1 MTYYLNLSPNE
12 SGAYPPPQDRPG
24 DGLIRISEEQRD
36 TVIQYGGFV
45 KVEENRQ
52 PDGSMGYTITP
63 DVEAWEAWKKENP
76 EPPPEPSDS
85 EILDTLLG
93 VRK

>member
-36 TVIQYGGFV
+36 MVIQYGGFV

-52 PDGSMGYTITP
+52 PDGCRFCIRVKNIRRNLSSNCFRGT
-63 DVEAWEAWKKENP
+63 DKSA
-76 EPPPEPSDS
+76 D
-85 EILDTLLG
+85 
-93 VRK
+93 R

>member
-24 DGLIRISEEQRD
+24 DGLIRISEEQRNM
-36 TVIQYGGFV
+36 VIQYGGFV
-45 KVEENRQ
+45 AVSENPQ

-63 DVEAWEAWKKENP
+63 NPDAWSAWKAAHP
-76 EPPPEPSDS
+76 DAPSAASDTDV
-85 EILDTLLG
+85 LNTLLG
-93 VRK
+93 VI

>member
-36 TVIQYGGFV
+36 MVIRYGGFV

-52 PDGSMGYTITP
+52 SDGSVGYTITP
-63 DVEAWEAWKKENP
+63 DQDAWDVWKATHP
-76 EPPPEPSDS
+76 EEPSAASDTDV
-85 EILDTLLG
+85 LNTLLG
-93 VRK
+93 VI

>member
-63 DVEAWEAWKKENP
+63 DPDAWETWKAAHP
-76 EPPPEPSDS
+76 EAPSAASDTDV
-85 EILDTLLG
+85 LNTLLG
-93 VRK
+93 VI

>member
-36 TVIQYGGFV
+36 MVIQYGGFV

-52 PDGSMGYTITP
+52 PDGSIGYTITP
-63 DVEAWEAWKKENP
+63 DPDAWAAWKAAHP
-76 EPPPEPSDS
+76 ESPSAASDTDV
-85 EILDTLLG
+85 LNTLLG
-93 VRK
+93 VI

>member
-63 DVEAWEAWKKENP
+63 DAEAWEAWKKEHP
-76 EPPPEPSDS
+76 ETPSTASDTDV
-85 EILDTLLG
+85 LNTLLG
-93 VRK
+93 VI

>member
-1 MTYYLNLSPNE
+1 MTFYLRKTPNP
-12 SGAYPPPQDRPG
+12 SGAYPPPQDFPWENT
-24 DGLIRISEEQRD
+24 IPITAAQRD
-36 TVIQYGGFV
+36 VVIENGGFV
-45 KVEENRQ
+45 TVSENVQ

-63 DVEAWEAWKKENP
+63 DVEAWETWKKENP

-93 VRK
+93 VRA

>member
-12 SGAYPPPQDRPG
+12 SGAYSPPQDRPG

-36 TVIQYGGFV
+36 MVIQYGGFV

-52 PDGSMGYTITP
+52 PDGSVGYTITP
-63 DVEAWEAWKKENP
+63 DPDAWEAWKASHP
-76 EPPPEPSDS
+76 ETPSAASDTDV
-85 EILDTLLG
+85 LNTLLG
-93 VRK
+93 VI